1 MRATDSTAL
10 LLHLDKRNME
20 GTVRLNEAPVLKP
33 PRSGERRDAT
43 KRPARAYFLLAAL
56 TVLCLLP
63 FSGRAFHTDDTL
75 FIWAARNIVKHPF
88 NPYGFQLNWE
98 FTQVRMSELTQN
110 PPLASYYMALA
121 GSVVGWSERALHL
134 TFLLP
139 TLALALGTY
148 RLAQKFTRSPLLVAF
163 ATLLT
168 PGLLVSAC
176 SVMCDPMMLAI
187 WMWAAILWIEGLEP
201 QRPLFLAASALLI
214 VASELTKYFGACL
227 ILLLFIYSIA
237 RQKRVGSWVWYLLIP
252 VTALVGYEFLTAKM
266 YGHGLLFTAA
276 DFSRKRRLY
285 DHATRTARGLV
296 ALSYAGGCAL
306 PALVFAPIVWSRR
319 QIMLGM
325 LWSGVAS
332 YLMMHGRVH
341 LGVPVGGY
349 MASAMRHHHW
359 LLISSHLILFI
370 AGGTSVLALAVADYW
385 HERDAASLFLA
396 LWVLGTFVFTAFLNW
411 TINARSVLP
420 LIPATAI
427 LLTRRLERIREAPT
441 WRWTASI
448 VAALL
453 LSGFVS
459 LWITRADTE
468 LANSARS
475 AAFAIY
481 ERTHGKGGTVW
492 FIGHWGFQYYMESLG
507 ARPLDWLNPQV
518 NNGDFVAVPYNNLW
532 PSDRSDDFLGP
543 KEQFGVQLHSHAST
557 ICPELG
563 AGFYYSHWALIPYVI
578 GPIPGGHYS
587 IVRLEPY

>member
-1 MRATDSTAL
+1 MQGAARLKEAL
-10 LLHLDKRNME
+10 
-20 GTVRLNEAPVLKP
+20 VLKP
-33 PRSGERRDAT
+33 ACSVERRNAT
-43 KRPARAYFLLAAL
+43 MRPAGAYFLLAAL

-75 FIWAARNIVKHPF
+75 FIWAAQNITKHPF
-88 NPYGFQLNWE
+88 NPYGFQLIWD

-134 TFLLP
+134 VFLLP
-139 TLALALGTY
+139 TLALVLGTY
-148 RLAQKFTRSPLLVAF
+148 RLAQKFTRSPLFAAF

-201 QRPLFLAASALLI
+201 QRPLFLVASAVLI
-214 VASELTKYFGACL
+214 AASELTKYFGASL
-227 ILLLFIYSIA
+227 ILLLFVYSIA
-237 RQKRVGSWVWYLLIP
+237 RQRRVGSWVWYLLIP
-252 VTALVGYEFLTAKM
+252 VAVLVGYEFLTAKM

-296 ALSYAGGCAL
+296 ALSFAGGCTL

-319 QIMLGM
+319 QIMLGL

-341 LGVPVGGY
+341 LGVPAGGY
-349 MASAMRHHHW
+349 MATAMRHHHW

-385 HERDAASLFLA
+385 HARAAASMFLA
-396 LWVLGTFVFTAFLNW
+396 LWVLGTFVFTAFLNG
-411 TINARSVLP
+411 TINARIVLP

-427 LLTRRLERIREAPT
+427 LLARRLERIREAPT
-441 WRWTASI
+441 RRLTASI

-453 LSGFVS
+453 LSGFLS
-459 LWITRADTE
+459 LWITGADTE
-468 LANSARS
+468 LANSTCSAPVVIAARIS
-475 AAFAIY
+475 Y
-481 ERTHGKGGTVW
+481 KDG
-492 FIGHWGFQYYMESLG
+492 
-507 ARPLDWLNPQV
+507 
-518 NNGDFVAVPYNNLW
+518 NL
-532 PSDRSDDFLGP
+532 SSVG
-543 KEQFGVQLHSHAST
+543 Q
-557 ICPELG
+557 
-563 AGFYYSHWALIPYVI
+563 
-578 GPIPGGHYS
+578 
-587 IVRLEPY
+587 

>member
-1 MRATDSTAL
+1 M
-10 LLHLDKRNME
+10 
-20 GTVRLNEAPVLKP
+20 
-33 PRSGERRDAT
+33 
-43 KRPARAYFLLAAL
+43 
-56 TVLCLLP
+56 P
-63 FSGRAFHTDDTL
+63 FSGRAFHIDDTL
-75 FIWAARNIVKHPF
+75 FIWAAQNIIKHPF
-88 NPYGFQLNWE
+88 NPYGFQLIWDS
-98 FTQVRMSELTQN
+98 TQVRMSEVTQN

-121 GSVVGWSERALHL
+121 GRVVGWSERALHL
-134 TFLLP
+134 AFLLP
-139 TLALALGTY
+139 TLALVLGTY
-148 RLAQKFTRSPLLVAF
+148 RLAQKFTRSPLLAAF

-176 SVMCDPMMLAI
+176 SVMCDPMILAL

-201 QRPLFLAASALLI
+201 QRPLFLLASAVLI
-214 VASELTKYFGACL
+214 AASELTKYFGASL
-227 ILLLFIYSIA
+227 ILLLFVYSIA
-237 RQKRVGSWVWYLLIP
+237 RQRRVGSWVWYLLIP
-252 VTALVGYEFLTAKM
+252 VAVLVGYEFLTAKM

-296 ALSYAGGCAL
+296 ALSYAGGCTF

-319 QIMLGM
+319 QIILGL

-349 MASAMRHHHW
+349 MATAMRHHHW

-427 LLTRRLERIREAPT
+427 LLARRLERIREAPT
-441 WRWTASI
+441 RRLTASI

-459 LWITRADTE
+459 LWITGADTE
-468 LANSARS
+468 LANSART
-475 AAFAIY
+475 APLVIH
-481 ERTHGKGGTVW
+481 ERIHDKGGNLW
-492 FIGHWGFQYYMESLG
+492 FVGHSGFQYYMELLG
-507 ARPLDWLNPQV
+507 ARPLDWWNPQV
-518 NNGDFVAVPYNNLW
+518 NGGDFVAIPYNKVW
-532 PSDRSDDFLGP
+532 PSDRRDYFLGTRD
-543 KEQFGVQLHSHAST
+543 EFELQMHSHAST

-563 AGFYYSHWALIPYVI
+563 AGFYYSYWALLPYVI
-578 GPIPGGHYS
+578 GPIPAEHYA

>member
-1 MRATDSTAL
+1 VYWRKAHIIPNTQVKETPSVEPL
-10 LLHLDKRNME
+10 SI
-20 GTVRLNEAPVLKP
+20 V
-33 PRSGERRDAT
+33 ERPIA
-43 KRPARAYFLLAAL
+43 PARPVVAYLLLAAS
-56 TVLCLLP
+56 TILCLVP

-75 FIWAARNIVKHPF
+75 FVWAAQYIAKHPF
-88 NPYGFQLNWE
+88 NPYGFQLIWD

-134 TFLLP
+134 VFLLP
-139 TLALALGTY
+139 TLALVLGTY
-148 RLAQKFTRSPLLVAF
+148 RLAQKFTRSPLLAAF

-168 PGLLVSAC
+168 PGLLVSVC

-201 QRPLFLAASALLI
+201 QRPLFLAASAVLI
-214 VASELTKYFGACL
+214 AASELTKYFGASL
-227 ILLLFIYSIA
+227 ILLLFVYSIA
-237 RQKRVGSWVWYLLIP
+237 RQRRVGSWVWYLLIP
-252 VTALVGYEFLTAKM
+252 VAVLVGYEFLTAKM

-296 ALSYAGGCAL
+296 ALSYAGGCTF

-319 QIMLGM
+319 QIILGL

-349 MASAMRHHHW
+349 MATAMRHHHW

-427 LLTRRLERIREAPT
+427 LLARRLERIREVPN
-441 WRWTASI
+441 RRLTASI

-459 LWITRADTE
+459 FWITRADTE

-475 AAFAIY
+475 AAFAVY
-481 ERTHGKGGTVW
+481 ERTHGRGGTVW

-507 ARPLDWLNPQV
+507 AHPLDWLNPQV

-587 IVRLEPY
+587 IVRLEP

>member
-1 MRATDSTAL
+1 MQGAARLKEAL
-10 LLHLDKRNME
+10 
-20 GTVRLNEAPVLKP
+20 VLKP
-33 PRSGERRDAT
+33 ACSVERRNAT
-43 KRPARAYFLLAAL
+43 MRPAGAYFLLAAL

-63 FSGRAFHTDDTL
+63 FSGRAFHADVTL
-75 FIWAARNIVKHPF
+75 FIWAAQNITKHPF

-98 FTQVRMSELTQN
+98 FTQVRMSEVTQN

-134 TFLLP
+134 AFLLP
-139 TLALALGTY
+139 TLALVLGTY

-168 PGLLVSAC
+168 PGLLVSV
-176 SVMCDPMMLAI
+176 SSTMCDPMMLAI
-187 WMWAAILWIEGLEP
+187 WMWAAILWIEGLES
-201 QRPLFLAASALLI
+201 QRPLFLAASALLLA
-214 VASELTKYFGACL
+214 VGELTKYFVASL
-227 ILLLFIYSIA
+227 ILLLLAYSFA
-237 RQKRVGSWVWYLLIP
+237 RQRRVGSWAWYLLIP
-252 VTALVGYEFLTAKM
+252 VAVLVGYELLTAKM
-266 YGHGLLFTAA
+266 YGHGLLSTAA

-285 DHATRTARGLV
+285 VHATRTARALV
-296 ALSYAGGCAL
+296 GLSYTGGCTL
-306 PALVFAPIVWSRR
+306 PALAFAPFLWSRR
-319 QIMLGM
+319 QVVLGM
-325 LWSGVAS
+325 LWSGLAS
-332 YLMMHGRVH
+332 LLIMRGWVG
-341 LGVPVGGY
+341 LGVPVGGP
-349 MASAMRHHHW
+349 MAFITRHHHW
-359 LLISSHLILFI
+359 FLISSHLILFI

-427 LLTRRLERIREAPT
+427 LLARRLERIREVPN
-441 WRWTASI
+441 RRLTASI

-459 LWITRADTE
+459 FWITRADTE

-475 AAFAIY
+475 AAFAVY

-507 ARPLDWLNPQV
+507 AHPLDWLNPQV
-518 NNGDFVAVPYNNLW
+518 NNGDFVAVPYNTLW

-587 IVRLEPY
+587 IVRLEP